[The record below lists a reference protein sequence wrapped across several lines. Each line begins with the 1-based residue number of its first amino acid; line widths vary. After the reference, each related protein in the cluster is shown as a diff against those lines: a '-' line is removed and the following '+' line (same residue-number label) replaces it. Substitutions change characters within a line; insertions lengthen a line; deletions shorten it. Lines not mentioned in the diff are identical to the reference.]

1 MDRSICEVE
10 PALLSARAAQ
20 GGDKQ
25 LSGRLRGD
33 LETIVGTAIRK
44 EPERRYESV
53 AALSEDLRRYLAG
66 EPVLAR
72 KGSFRYK
79 AAKFVRR
86 HAVAVATSAVVAGS
100 LAGGAGVAV
109 FQARRAER
117 RFEQVRQLANTF
129 LFDFHDRIQKL
140 PGSTDARAFVL
151 TTAVKYLDSLAGE
164 ASNDPSLQLELAIA
178 YQRVATVQGDRGN
191 ANLGQAKQAV
201 SNLLKSTRLA
211 EQVIGT
217 QPGNRGALAALVK
230 GYALLGDNQCWEQ
243 GKPSEGLAS
252 FSKGMTHAGRL
263 TSLAPAGPDDYSV
276 SIELN
281 LRMANCLYQSEPRQ
295 ALKILE
301 KTAPVAA
308 EGVRRFH
315 EVRFNNQLANTYAF
329 MSRIYQALGDPVKC
343 VEFLQLSL
351 PIVEELLRSDPG
363 NTAWQNQV
371 ATRLFSLGRA
381 HFDPSEFH
389 LNKPREAV
397 DSHHRAREIQEHLA
411 AADPRNGQAAGNL
424 IGVQRALRAPTSRST
439 PPARSGTGT
448 RRRRQSRSFTAEVPR
463 TWSTRFR
470 CSRHSMD
477 SRWRMRPEEI
487 PRRLCVC

>member
-1 MDRSICEVE
+1 MPWRW
-10 PALLSARAAQ
+10 
-20 GGDKQ
+20 
-25 LSGRLRGD
+25 
-33 LETIVGTAIRK
+33 
-44 EPERRYESV
+44 
-53 AALSEDLRRYLAG
+53 
-66 EPVLAR
+66 
-72 KGSFRYK
+72 
-79 AAKFVRR
+79 R
-86 HAVAVATSAVVAGS
+86 HPPIVAGS

-151 TTAVKYLDSLAGE
+151 TTAVKYLDSLARE

-243 GKPSEGLAS
+243 GKRTEGLAS

-295 ALKILE
+295 ALK
-301 KTAPVAA
+301 
-308 EGVRRFH
+308 
-315 EVRFNNQLANTYAF
+315 
-329 MSRIYQALGDPVKC
+329 
-343 VEFLQLSL
+343 
-351 PIVEELLRSDPG
+351 
-363 NTAWQNQV
+363 
-371 ATRLFSLGRA
+371 
-381 HFDPSEFH
+381 DPS
-389 LNKPREAV
+389 
-397 DSHHRAREIQEHLA
+397 
-411 AADPRNGQAAGNL
+411 
-424 IGVQRALRAPTSRST
+424 
-439 PPARSGTGT
+439 
-448 RRRRQSRSFTAEVPR
+448 RRRP
-463 TWSTRFR
+463 
-470 CSRHSMD
+470 
-477 SRWRMRPEEI
+477 RWRQRVFAGSMRFASTTSWRILTP
-487 PRRLCVC
+487 LCPASTKPWGIR